1 VGEDPLRWLGHQVYL
16 HIIFLHFISCA
27 GLTLGLISYC
37 KCPGREKVSGHK
49 RATGTWHIR
58 CTILPGEDKINVMIP
73 RLKAFHE
80 AFMNE
85 FRDRN

>member
-1 VGEDPLRWLGHQVYL
+1 MHTISSLDKLGWPDFG
-16 HIIFLHFISCA
+16 ID
-27 GLTLGLISYC
+27 LIANF
-37 KCPGREKVSGHK
+37 PGRNKISGRSK
-49 RATGTWHIR
+49 DTGIYHIR
-58 CTILPGEDKINVMIP
+58 CTILPGEDKIDAMVP